1 MNTYELHI
9 ETWDHLTNAPTP
21 RGYEFHGY
29 EKRVEVIKGCLA
41 ARARGK
47 ELARVPRTMVIM
59 RGPVP
64 SMKGKIV
71 SAVGKKVEGKKS

>member
-9 ETWDHLTNAPTP
+9 ETWDHLTNSPNG

-29 EKRVEVIKGCLA
+29 AKRVEVIKGCNA
-41 ARARGK
+41 AKARGK

-59 RGPVP
+59 RGPLP
-64 SMKGKIV
+64 SMVGKII
-71 SAVGKKVEGKKS
+71 SAVGR